1 MVVDRRFVL
10 LLWISIP
17 KTHLLLAQ
25 LAFPQFEE
33 MLPRTLLLADEGPS
47 HERPARAAR
56 DAGSDSRVSVL
67 RDSNDCVRRDGCLHR
82 RPHSLETVAEA
93 HVADAGLDES
103 FANGAEQKRKAE
115 TRHPGSQLQRLRP

>member
-10 LLWISIP
+10 LFWISIP
-17 KTHLLLAQ
+17 KTHPHLAQ

-56 DAGSDSRVSVL
+56 DAGSDSCVPVL
-67 RDSNDCVRRDGCLHR
+67 RDSNDRVRRDGCLDQ
-82 RPHSLETVAEA
+82 RPHSLEAFAHAAEA
-93 HVADAGLDES
+93 DLDAS
-103 FANGAEQKRKAE
+103 FANGAEQERKAE
-115 TRHPGSQLQRLRP
+115 TRHPESQLQRLRC